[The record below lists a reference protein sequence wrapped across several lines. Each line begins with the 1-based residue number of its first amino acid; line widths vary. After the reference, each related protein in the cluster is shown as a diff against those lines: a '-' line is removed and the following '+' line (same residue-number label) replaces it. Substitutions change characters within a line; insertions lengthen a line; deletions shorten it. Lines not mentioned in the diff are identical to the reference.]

1 MSQIDVQETAA
12 ADPDGLNLGDAGADG
27 VEAGA
32 VFLAR
37 NRQQRRVWAVR
48 DGRVHFFVRPP
59 GGGAFWSP
67 GHPPHLAP
75 TVALFLAEV
84 AGCLS
89 GGRLRGRSA
98 ERDATRGPDRPV
110 PSHKNAY
117 R

>member
-1 MSQIDVQETAA
+1 
-12 ADPDGLNLGDAGADG
+12 
-27 VEAGA
+27 
-32 VFLAR
+32 
-37 NRQQRRVWAVR
+37 VR

-89 GGRLRGRSA
+89 GGRLRRQAGPGGA
-98 ERDATRGPDRPV
+98 VEATRGPDRPV
-110 PSHKNAY
+110 PSHRNAY

>member
-1 MSQIDVQETAA
+1 
-12 ADPDGLNLGDAGADG
+12 
-27 VEAGA
+27 
-32 VFLAR
+32 
-37 NRQQRRVWAVR
+37 VR

-89 GGRLRGRSA
+89 GGRLRPRGVGGD
-98 ERDATRGPDRPV
+98 EPLGATRGPDRPV
-110 PSHKNAY
+110 PSHKNDY